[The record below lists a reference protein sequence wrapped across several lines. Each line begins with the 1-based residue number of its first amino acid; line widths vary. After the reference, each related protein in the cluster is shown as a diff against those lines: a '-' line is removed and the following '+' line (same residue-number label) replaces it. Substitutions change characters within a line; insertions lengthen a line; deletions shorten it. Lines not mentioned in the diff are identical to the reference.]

1 MTTKERNTKLSVAEA
16 VAGDRDLIK
25 ALMKEALQEVLEG
38 EMTEFLGAEP
48 GERTESR
55 SGYRAGYYGRSLVTR
70 IGKLEL
76 RVPRDRSGEFST
88 ALFERYARSEK
99 ALVAALAEMYVQG
112 VSTRKVKAITEELC
126 GHSFSASS
134 ISAINKGLDEALA
147 KFANRPLDEAYPYL
161 ILDARY
167 ERVRD
172 NGVIAHQAV
181 LIAIGI
187 NWEGKRQVLAVE
199 MANRESQSSW
209 KDFLLRLKERGLS
222 GVEFVVSD
230 DHAGLKKAIS
240 VVLTD
245 AAWQRCYV
253 HFLRNALDYLPRK
266 ADDDCLQELRWIYD
280 RRDIQE
286 AQQDLSAWIGKWQ
299 AKYPKLVDWVET
311 NIIETLTFYRL
322 PRAHHKHL
330 KSTNLLERLNEAEAA
345 VRTLIRWAGD
355 DPDREGLVD
364 DLLRCVDE
372 LLHDTPRHGWWR
384 ARRRV
389 PEGPRRRAGGSRCA
403 SPRLGDE
410 ALVDVPEDAGDDA
423 AHDRADDR
431 DPGVRPVRAAL
442 AGDREQLVDD
452 ARAEVAG
459 RVDRVPG
466 GAAEAHADRPHED
479 RDRERADRR
488 GVRAEGQDHEHEDE
502 GPDDLGDEVEGG
514 VADGRA
520 GAEDGELEARI
531 VGLGPVRPVVQGD
544 QEGAEHRADELTDE
558 IGRDLVDGHAAL
570 GQEAKGDRRV
580 QVGAGERRGH
590 DDAAEDREGPRSGD
604 DDPARVL
611 RLGLG
616 EQHARDDA
624 VAEQDQDHGSEDLTE
639 EDLHIHS

>member
-1 MTTKERNTKLSVAEA
+1 MTMKERNTKLSAAEA

-25 ALMKEALQEVLEG
+25 VLMKEALQEVLEG
-38 EMTEFLGAEP
+38 EMTDFLGAAP

-126 GHSFSASS
+126 GHSFSASA
-134 ISAINKGLDEALA
+134 ISTINKGLDEALA

-187 NWEGKRQVLAVE
+187 NWEGKRQILAVE

-230 DHAGLKKAIS
+230 DHAGLKKAIPA
-240 VVLTD
+240 VLTE

-280 RRDIQE
+280 RRNIQE
-286 AQQDLSAWIGKWQ
+286 AQRDLSAWIGKWQ
-299 AKYPKLVDWVET
+299 AKYPKLVDWVEA
-311 NIIETLTFYRL
+311 NILETLTFYRL

-330 KSTNLLERLNEAEAA
+330 KSTNMLERLNEEIKR
-345 VRTLIRWAGD
+345 RTLVVRIFPNTESCLRLIRALCVETHETWLEDNRYLNMTFLA
-355 DPDREGLVD
+355 EQKKE
-364 DLLRCVDE
+364 LLR
-372 LLHDTPRHGWWR
+372 L
-384 ARRRV
+384 
-389 PEGPRRRAGGSRCA
+389 
-403 SPRLGDE
+403 
-410 ALVDVPEDAGDDA
+410 A
-423 AHDRADDR
+423 A
-431 DPGVRPVRAAL
+431 
-442 AGDREQLVDD
+442 
-452 ARAEVAG
+452 
-459 RVDRVPG
+459 
-466 GAAEAHADRPHED
+466 
-479 RDRERADRR
+479 
-488 GVRAEGQDHEHEDE
+488 
-502 GPDDLGDEVEGG
+502 
-514 VADGRA
+514 
-520 GAEDGELEARI
+520 
-531 VGLGPVRPVVQGD
+531 
-544 QEGAEHRADELTDE
+544 
-558 IGRDLVDGHAAL
+558 
-570 GQEAKGDRRV
+570 
-580 QVGAGERRGH
+580 
-590 DDAAEDREGPRSGD
+590 
-604 DDPARVL
+604 
-611 RLGLG
+611 
-616 EQHARDDA
+616 
-624 VAEQDQDHGSEDLTE
+624 
-639 EDLHIHS
+639 